1 MTFGDDMSGLEQT
14 AWVLGDCASEPPA
27 EAKNPWYDGDPF
39 VGSLWGLK
47 GLIRDKHLAQLWLQ
61 KRQLPALS

>member
-1 MTFGDDMSGLEQT
+1 MGSRRR
-14 AWVLGDCASEPPA
+14 ASEPPA

-61 KRQLPALS
+61 KQQLSALS